1 VVGSETV
8 KLRRDQLVD
17 WGIVKRFVRSAE
29 HSLKQMMANCMYN
42 VTVEMKMVNEA
53 MRARGMEINA
63 STGRAISVVG
73 M

>member
-1 VVGSETV
+1 
-8 KLRRDQLVD
+8 
-17 WGIVKRFVRSAE
+17 
-29 HSLKQMMANCMYN
+29 MMENCMYN
-42 VTVEMKMVNEA
+42 VTVEMKMVKEA